1 MLELFFQFNEMF
13 IDSDS
18 DSSTGNSGTK
28 VSTLD
33 AIYLSTLFQ
42 ENDAGGTEND
52 LIETEKLLKGKST
65 AEKLLKIFN
74 LTNPEE
80 LVRGKFSNKFNL

>member
-1 MLELFFQFNEMF
+1 MF

-18 DSSTGNSGTK
+18 DSSIGNSETK

-33 AIYLSTLFQ
+33 AIYLTTLLQ
-42 ENDAGGTEND
+42 ENDAGGTED
-52 LIETEKLLKGKST
+52 DPIESEKLLKGKST

-74 LTNPEE
+74 LTNPEAFI
-80 LVRGKFSNKFNL
+80 GGTFSIKFNL